1 MTQKDGNGER
11 LGTIRSHPL
20 LRFPVPASSS
30 LTLVLPGALPPSN
43 IAGDIAAALRAPVSP
58 TPGSSPVFS
67 AWLSRAKPKISD
79 FDVSQQGCSP
89 HEGWWLARAGYD
101 LDAAR
106 ANRPPEA
113 PAPVFGAG
121 LAPLLVPPSADTTPV
136 WVGRLAHIRI
146 SQDHLALADPD
157 ELHVTEEE
165 SIELANAARS
175 VFELD
180 GFSLQHLSAQD
191 WRITPMTAGHP
202 GIPGATPAAAV
213 DRDIDA
219 WWPQGTVARPWRR
232 LVNEIQM
239 EWYAH
244 PVNEAR
250 RDRGQPEINTLWL
263 FGGSPQW
270 KPKLDAT
277 RLVGGPAWVQ
287 GLAQAAGL
295 PWEALTDNI
304 ASPGTIAC
312 VGSLDLAHRE
322 EDWGRW
328 LIEMARL
335 DSTLFTAAQQAL
347 TEGRVDSI
355 ELILT
360 GHDRIA
366 QLVIPSKRGLARW
379 LPTPKHDWTTWWSS
393 PNS

>member
-1 MTQKDGNGER
+1 M
-11 LGTIRSHPL
+11 
-20 LRFPVPASSS
+20 
-30 LTLVLPGALPPSN
+30 
-43 IAGDIAAALRAPVSP
+43 
-58 TPGSSPVFS
+58 
-67 AWLSRAKPKISD
+67 
-79 FDVSQQGCSP
+79 
-89 HEGWWLARAGYD
+89 
-101 LDAAR
+101 
-106 ANRPPEA
+106 
-113 PAPVFGAG
+113 
-121 LAPLLVPPSADTTPV
+121 
-136 WVGRLAHIRI
+136 
-146 SQDHLALADPD
+146 ADPD
-157 ELHVTEEE
+157 ELQVTEEE

-180 GFSLQHLSAQD
+180 GFSLQRLSAQD

-263 FGGSPQW
+263 FGGSPLW
-270 KPKLDAT
+270 KPNLDAT

-304 ASPGTIAC
+304 AAPGTIAC
-312 VGSLDLAHRE
+312 VGSLDFAHRE

-347 TEGRVDSI
+347 TDGRVDSI

>member
-1 MTQKDGNGER
+1 MPT
-11 LGTIRSHPL
+11 
-20 LRFPVPASSS
+20 SST
-30 LTLVLPGALPPSN
+30 LTLVLPGTLPPPN
-43 IAGDIAAALRAPVSP
+43 IAGDLAKALHAPVSP

-67 AWLSRAKPKISD
+67 AWLSRAKPVVSE
-79 FDVSQQGCSP
+79 FDISQQGCSP
-89 HEGWWLARAGYD
+89 YEGWWLTRAGYNIQ
-101 LDAAR
+101 AAQT
-106 ANRPPEA
+106 NRPPEA

-121 LAPLLVPPSADTTPV
+121 LAPLLAPSATGTDPV
-136 WVGRLAHIRI
+136 WIGRLAHIRI
-146 SQDHLALADPD
+146 SQDHLALANPD
-157 ELHVTEEE
+157 ELQVTEEE
-165 SIELANAARS
+165 SIELANAAQN

-180 GFSLQHLSAQD
+180 GFALHRLSAQD
-191 WRITPMTAGHP
+191 WRVVPVSAGHP
-202 GIPGATPAAAV
+202 GISGATPAAAV

-219 WWPQGTVARPWRR
+219 WWPQGAVARPWRR

-263 FGGSPQW
+263 FGGSAPWQ
-270 KPKLDAT
+270 PKLNAA
-277 RLVGGPAWVQ
+277 RLAGGPAWVQ
-287 GLAQAAGL
+287 GIAQAAGL
-295 PWEALTDNI
+295 PWAPLNEQAI
-304 ASPGTIAC
+304 APGTIASID
-312 VGSLDLAHRE
+312 SLETAHRE

-335 DSTLFTAAQQAL
+335 DASLFTAAQQAL
-347 TEGRVDSI
+347 AEGRVDSI

-366 QLVIPSKRGLARW
+366 QLVIPSKRGLARL
-379 LPTPKHDWTTWWSS
+379 LPTPKHDWTSWWSN